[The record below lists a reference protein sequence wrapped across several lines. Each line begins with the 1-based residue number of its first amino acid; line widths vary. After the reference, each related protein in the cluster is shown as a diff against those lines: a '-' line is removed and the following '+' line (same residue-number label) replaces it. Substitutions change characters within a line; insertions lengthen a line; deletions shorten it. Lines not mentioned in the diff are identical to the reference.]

1 MNGTPLLF
9 DRALYLARQRS
20 ASSDALA
27 QLDQRLS
34 DELIDRLSMINRH
47 FGKALLI
54 APRPHAIAMALQQ
67 SDRIEQVET
76 SAPSN
81 AEHLQLMAENYD
93 AVISLIDLHTVN
105 DVPGYLAQCATAL
118 KPDGLAMAGFF
129 AGETLRELR
138 ESWLAAEQFILQG
151 ASPRVAPMIDLR
163 ETGRLL
169 QRAGLA
175 LPVADIDRV
184 TLRYADAFALMREIK
199 TTGHANC
206 LADRSTRFTSRRLLT
221 AVASHYASHFANAD
235 GRITATLDI
244 AWAMAW
250 KPHASQQQPLKPG
263 SAKARLADALKVDE
277 TKLKS

>member
-27 QLDQRLS
+27 QLDQRLI
-34 DELIDRLSMINRH
+34 DELVDRLSVISRH
-47 FGKALLI
+47 FAKTLMI
-54 APRPHAIAMALQQ
+54 APRPQTIAQALYHAGQLAH
-67 SDRIEQVET
+67 VET
-76 SAPSN
+76 RNPLT
-81 AEHLQLMAENYD
+81 EDDLQLPLESYD
-93 AVISLIDLHTVN
+93 AVISLIDLQTVN
-105 DVPGYLAQCATAL
+105 DVPGYLAQCANAL
-118 KPDGLAMAGFF
+118 KPDGLFMSAFF

-138 ESWLAAEQFILQG
+138 ESWLAAEQTILQG

-163 ETGRLL
+163 ETGGLM

-175 LPVADIDRV
+175 LPVADIDRI
-184 TLRYADAFALMREIK
+184 TLRYADALALMREIK
-199 TTGHANC
+199 TTGYANC
-206 LADRSTRFTSRRLLT
+206 LRDRSSKYVSRRLLLAAT
-221 AVASHYASHFANAD
+221 THYSKHFASAD
-235 GRITATLDI
+235 GRVSATVDI

-250 KPHASQQQPLKPG
+250 KPHPSQQQPLKPG